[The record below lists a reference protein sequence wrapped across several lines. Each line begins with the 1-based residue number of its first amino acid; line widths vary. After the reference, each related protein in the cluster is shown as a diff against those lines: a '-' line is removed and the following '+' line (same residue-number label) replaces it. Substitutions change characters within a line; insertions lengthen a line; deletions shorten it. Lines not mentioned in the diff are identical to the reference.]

1 MRLCILGGGPG
12 GYTAAIR
19 AAQLG
24 FEVTLIEQ
32 DKSLGGTCLNRGC
45 IPTKALVEASL
56 RFQAI
61 KEASTFGI
69 VMETSPTIDMAKVQ
83 ERKNSVVRR
92 LAMGVDSLMKRNNV
106 KVVHGHGK
114 LVGDKTVEVG
124 QEHIEFDSLI
134 LAVGSSAAAPKV
146 FPIDGERILTSDH
159 ILNLTEVPRS
169 LVVVGSGAVGM
180 EFASIFSALGSQ
192 VTIVELAERL
202 LPLED
207 SEISAEMQRLCRK
220 AGWKIYTG
228 ANIEKIERSNSC
240 VRIYG
245 SGLPNAEGDA
255 PNLESDYL
263 LVAVGRRP
271 NLANIGLEKVGLE
284 LTERGLVKVDQYMR
298 TNVANIYAIGDIVP
312 APQLAHMAAAEA
324 ILAVEHLAGLEP
336 ETLNYN
342 CCPSATYCQPEV
354 ASVGLT
360 QEQAEEEGYKLAIG
374 KFPLAALGKANIS
387 GHTDGFVKVVACAE
401 TKKIL
406 GIHIIGEHACDL
418 IAEGALALHKGASL
432 EDIAHT
438 IHPHPSL
445 SESVA
450 EAAHHALGTP
460 INFMPAPSRR
470 SRRVH

>member
-1 MRLCILGGGPG
+1 MQLCILGGGPG

-24 FEVTLIEQ
+24 FEVTLVEQ
-32 DKSLGGTCLNRGC
+32 DKNLGGTCLNRGC

-61 KEASTFGI
+61 KEASAFGI
-69 VMETSPTIDMAKVQ
+69 ALEAPPTLDMAKVQ

-92 LAMGVDSLMKRNNV
+92 LSMGVDSLMKRNNV
-106 KVVHGHGK
+106 KVVHGRGHLISDK
-114 LVGDKTVEVG
+114 AIKVGEEEIK
-124 QEHIEFDSLI
+124 FDSLI
-134 LAVGSSAAAPKV
+134 LAVGSSVAAPKV
-146 FPIDGERILTSDH
+146 FPIDGKRVLTSDH
-159 ILNLTEVPRS
+159 ILNLAEVPQS
-169 LVVVGSGAVGM
+169 LIVVGSGAVGM

-192 VTIVELAERL
+192 ITIVELADRL

-207 SEISAEMQRLCRK
+207 SEVSAEMQRLGRK

-228 ANIEKIERSNSC
+228 ANIEKVECSEKH
-240 VRIYG
+240 VRVWG
-245 SGLPNAEGDA
+245 SGLPEAEENA
-255 PNLESDYL
+255 PSLESEYL

-271 NLANIGLEKVGLE
+271 NLANLGLEEVGLE

-336 ETLNYN
+336 EPLQYEY
-342 CCPSATYCQPEV
+342 CPSATYSQPEV

-360 QEQAEEEGYKLAIG
+360 QEVAEKRGYKLAIG

-387 GHTDGFVKVVACAE
+387 GHTDGFVKIVACAE
-401 TKKIL
+401 TKKVL
-406 GIHIIGEHACDL
+406 GVHIIGEHACDL
-418 IAEGALALHKGASL
+418 IAEAALVLYKGVSL

-450 EAAHHALGTP
+450 EAAHHALGMP

-470 SRRVH
+470 SKRA